1 MEFTKKFLRAKSP
14 CADGFRWFSRH
25 VEDGTGYQEA
35 LDTLVDAGRVDDA
48 CWLLTQFGPTNAV
61 LTVDAL
67 EAEAIVF
74 AGTVEVRGGID
85 VATVIQA
92 GRSIRAGGGLRAGGH
107 VVAGEDIRVAGSI
120 FSGGGLQTGGD
131 VRADWGVQV
140 EGDITCGGD
149 LRAV

>member
-1 MEFTKKFLRAKSP
+1 MAMEFTKKFLRAKSP

-74 AGTVEVRGGID
+74 AGTVE
-85 VATVIQA
+85 ASAPTA
-92 GRSIRAGGGLRAGGH
+92 MAPKNERS
-107 VVAGEDIRVAGSI
+107 GSRP
-120 FSGGGLQTGGD
+120 TG
-131 VRADWGVQV
+131 A
-140 EGDITCGGD
+140 
-149 LRAV
+149 